1 MTNTSNNNVDHNIL
15 LNKIKYYGIT
25 NTSYKW
31 LSSYLNNRKQYF

>member
-15 LNKIKYYGIT
+15 LNKIKYGIT
-25 NTSYKW
+25 NASHKW